1 MRIRIR
7 IANMSPDPAGY
18 GKAKPIWNRIRD
30 TVYESDLKCQML
42 TKKLKI
48 LKTYV
53 KKKKISGDAVI
64 ES

>member
-1 MRIRIR
+1 
-7 IANMSPDPAGY
+7 MSPDPAGY